1 MAAIGPTTAASSPP
15 WARPRALLVCRPTP
29 GASRTGPLT
38 STTPCSRRSSRARSP
53 LTTTSASSPAP
64 ITSPSISSSNLT
76 GSLLRRESFG
86 FLSFSCL
93 PRNSRAVCRPVR
105 RGGARGGE
113 GPASDEIH
121 CRPAGGVSA
130 RVKNSGFSPGREKA
144 SAFSPFF
151 VRVLHTLGRNA
162 LKSGDQTGII
172 KILAEPFR
180 APGSAVPRPAAADMQ
195 AQKQK

>member
-1 MAAIGPTTAASSPP
+1 M
-15 WARPRALLVCRPTP
+15 VCRPTP

-53 LTTTSASSPAP
+53 LTMTSASSPAP

-76 GSLLRRESFG
+76 GSLLRRESAR

-130 RVKNSGFSPGREKA
+130 RVKNSGFSPGLRESFGFLSFLFA
-144 SAFSPFF
+144 SEWPCCVRGMLSLLFF
-151 VRVLHTLGRNA
+151 VRVLYTFGAECLEIRQSNRYNRNTSRA
-162 LKSGDQTGII
+162 ISRAGQRGFPSGGCRYASTETEIG
-172 KILAEPFR
+172 K
-180 APGSAVPRPAAADMQ
+180 
-195 AQKQK
+195 

>member
-1 MAAIGPTTAASSPP
+1 MCIRDRTTN
-15 WARPRALLVCRPTP
+15 
-29 GASRTGPLT
+29 
-38 STTPCSRRSSRARSP
+38 
-53 LTTTSASSPAP
+53 SASSPAP
-64 ITSPSISSSNLT
+64 ITSLSISSSNLT
-76 GSLLRRESFG
+76 GTLLRRESAR

-130 RVKNSGFSPGREKA
+130 RVKNSGFSPGLRESFGFLSFLLA
-144 SAFSPFF
+144 SEWPCSVRGMLSLLFSF
-151 VRVLHTLGRNA
+151 VFCTHLGRNA

-195 AQKQK
+195 TQKQK